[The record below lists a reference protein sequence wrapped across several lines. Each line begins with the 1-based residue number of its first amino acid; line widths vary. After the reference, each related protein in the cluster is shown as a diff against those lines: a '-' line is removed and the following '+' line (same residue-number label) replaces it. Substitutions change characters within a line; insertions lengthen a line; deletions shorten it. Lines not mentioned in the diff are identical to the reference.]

1 MKGIYMKTN
10 KHFKLRNFIKNVGG
24 YKVISFLIFSVVAS
38 LLLFSA
44 CGEQKEE
51 VKEEFLVIK
60 GTKIGEFNPEKA
72 EKGAKIF
79 AEKCAACHKYE
90 EKFVG
95 PPLGNVFKRR
105 SVDYIMSQ
113 ILDPEKMIA
122 NNDTTK
128 ALLKQFMTQ
137 MPNQH
142 LSHEDALSVLEHLR
156 AKAEG
161 K

>member
-1 MKGIYMKTN
+1 MKTE
-10 KHFKLRNFIKNVGG
+10 KISRKEELIKKIGEQ
-24 YKVISFLIFSVVAS
+24 KVILFFALLIIGSFLVLTS
-38 LLLFSA
+38 
-44 CGEQKEE
+44 CGEQEEE

-105 SVDYIMSQ
+105 SPDYIMSQ
-113 ILDPEKMIA
+113 ILDPEKMTH

-128 ALLKQFMTQ
+128 ALLKQYMTQ

-142 LSHEDALSVLEHLR
+142 LSHEEALMILEHLR

>member
-1 MKGIYMKTN
+1 MIAN
-10 KHFKLRNFIKNVGG
+10 KNFKQTEFIKNVGG
-24 YKVISFLIFSVVAS
+24 YKVISFLISVIVAS
-38 LLLFSA
+38 VLIFSA

-51 VKEEFLVIK
+51 AKEEFLVIK
-60 GTKIGEFNPEKA
+60 GTKIGEFNAEKA

-79 AEKCAACHKYE
+79 AEKCAACHKYD

-95 PPLGNVFKRR
+95 PPLGDVFKRR
-105 SVDYIMSQ
+105 SADYIMSQ

-128 ALLKQFMTQ
+128 ALLKQYMTQ

-142 LSHEDALSVLEHLR
+142 LSHDEALMILEHLR

>member
-1 MKGIYMKTN
+1 MKTEFN
-10 KHFKLRNFIKNVGG
+10 QKKQRKINIKGGHAVILFFAFFIIG
-24 YKVISFLIFSVVAS
+24 SFLALIS
-38 LLLFSA
+38 
-44 CGEQKEE
+44 CGEQKEG

-60 GTKIGEFNPEKA
+60 GTKIEEFNPERA
-72 EKGAKIF
+72 EKGSKIF
-79 AEKCAACHKYE
+79 AEKCAACHKYD

-95 PPLGNVFKRR
+95 PPLGNVFKKR

-113 ILDPEKMIA
+113 ILDPEKMIK

-128 ALLKQFMTQ
+128 ALLKQYMTQ

-142 LSHEDALSVLEHLR
+142 LSHDEALSVLEHLR

>member
-1 MKGIYMKTN
+1 MKTN
-10 KHFKLRNFIKNVGG
+10 KNFKKSKFIRYAGG
-24 YKVISFLIFSVVAS
+24 YNVISFLILSIFAS
-38 LLLFSA
+38 ILIFSA

-51 VKEEFLVIK
+51 IKEEFLVIK

-95 PPLGNVFKRR
+95 PPLGKVFKKR

-128 ALLKQFMTQ
+128 ALLKQYMTP

-142 LSHEDALSVLEHLR
+142 LSHDEALAVLEHLR

>member
-1 MKGIYMKTN
+1 MKTE
-10 KHFKLRNFIKNVGG
+10 KILKKEELIKKIGGPIVILPFALFIV
-24 YKVISFLIFSVVAS
+24 VSFLVLTS
-38 LLLFSA
+38 
-44 CGEQKEE
+44 CGEKKEE

-60 GTKIGEFNPEKA
+60 GTEIGEFNPEKA

-79 AEKCAACHKYE
+79 AEKCAACHKYD

-95 PPLGNVFKRR
+95 PPLGNVFNKR
-105 SVDYIMSQ
+105 SPDYIMSQ
-113 ILDPEKMIA
+113 ILDPEKMIH

-142 LSHEDALSVLEHLR
+142 LSHEEALSILEHLR

>member
-1 MKGIYMKTN
+1 MKENEQTN
-10 KHFKLRNFIKNVGG
+10 KKVGLEMKWG
-24 YKVISFLIFSVVAS
+24 FRLILYLSTALIITS
-38 LLLFSA
+38 LLFSA
-44 CGEQKEE
+44 CSEQKEE
-51 VKEEFLVIK
+51 PKEEFLVIK
-60 GTKIGEFNPEKA
+60 GTKLGDFNPEKA
-72 EKGAKIF
+72 ENGAKIF
-79 AEKCAACHKYE
+79 AEKCAACHKYD

-95 PPLGNVFKRR
+95 PPLGDVFKKR

-113 ILDPEKMIA
+113 ILDPEKMIK

-128 ALLKQFMTQ
+128 ALLKQYMTS